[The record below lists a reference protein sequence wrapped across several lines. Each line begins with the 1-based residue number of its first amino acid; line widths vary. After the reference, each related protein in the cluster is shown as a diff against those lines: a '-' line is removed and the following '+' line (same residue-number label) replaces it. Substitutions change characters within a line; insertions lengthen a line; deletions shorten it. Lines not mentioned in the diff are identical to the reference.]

1 MMGLHDEL
9 GYQKPFGHRGHEALL
24 NIVLTGEILKKEGQ
38 KILSPFGITDAQFNV
53 LMLLN
58 YQSED
63 GRLNQTELG
72 NMLLVNRSNV
82 TGLIDRM
89 EKTGLVRRVSD
100 EYDRRINLVE
110 ITPEG
115 SKIMDSAQKAYFS
128 RIDKIMADLSDSEKQ
143 NLCSFMEM
151 IRKQVFNGGK

>member
-1 MMGLHDEL
+1 MGLHDEL
-9 GYQKPFGHRGHEALL
+9 GFKKPFKHRGHEALL
-24 NIVLTGEILKKEGQ
+24 NIIVTGDILKKEGQ
-38 KILSPFGITDAQFNV
+38 KVLSPFGITEAQFNV

-58 YQSED
+58 YQSEG

-82 TGLIDRM
+82 TGLIDRI

-100 EYDRRINLVE
+100 DYDRRVNLVE

-115 SKIMDSAQKAYFS
+115 NRILDSAQEAYFS
-128 RIDKIMADLSDSEKQ
+128 RIDEIMSDLSAGEWQ
-143 NLCSFMEM
+143 NLCSLMET
-151 IRKQVFNGGK
+151 IRKRVFAKGK